1 MFFKRFLLLLALQL
15 LMLPAYVLNGQTTL
29 HQLIVASGCAFSNP
43 NDFVSLAA
51 YNPITQATTNFGEI
65 KTQAVQAVCIN
76 EDVLY
81 VTATDSIV
89 AYNLDTYQ
97 RIAAVAVQGVR
108 YMLVSGEMLVVS
120 IQYPATENFIRIFNK
135 NSLQYL
141 GSISQIS
148 DEAAGMVLYD
158 GKIYVAVPGSWMS
171 TVGKLAVLNAVDGSF
186 IEEIEL
192 GSNGEGIHDLFVN
205 NGKVLSVNRSP
216 WGSTSGTISVFDPVS
231 KTVDHH
237 TFPYHIGKGFAI
249 NEQSLYV
256 FMNDAVG
263 VINLV
268 DWTVTHA
275 ALLPDPGS
283 SSFIYYADAVLDG
296 LNGRIYATVT
306 DYFSMGEGYIYDL
319 EGSLKGNFAAGI
331 SAEALALDYRQPS
344 FNTEITIATVSV
356 SPNPA
361 SSSLFIG
368 LKTEMAR
375 GRYNIYSSSGKVLQS
390 GDFNSAINKSLD
402 VSALS
407 AGCYVLAL
415 FSEDGTV
422 LRSTFIKQ

>member
-29 HQLIVASGCAFSNP
+29 YQLIVASGGAFSNP

-216 WGSTSGTISVFDPVS
+216 WGSTTGTISVFDPVS

-344 FNTEITIATVSV
+344 FNTEITYATVSV

-368 LKTEMAR
+368 LKIEMAR

-407 AGCYVLAL
+407 AGCYVLAV

-422 LRSTFIKQ
+422 LRCTFIKQ

>member
-29 HQLIVASGCAFSNP
+29 HQLIVASGGAFSNP

-65 KTQAVQAVCIN
+65 KTQAVQTVCIN

-216 WGSTSGTISVFDPVS
+216 WGSTTGTISVFDPVS

-344 FNTEITIATVSV
+344 FNTEITYATVSV

-368 LKTEMAR
+368 LKIEMAR

-407 AGCYVLAL
+407 AGCYVLAV

-422 LRSTFIKQ
+422 LRCTFIKQ

>member
-29 HQLIVASGCAFSNP
+29 HQLIVASGGAFSNP

-89 AYNLDTYQ
+89 AYSLDTYQ

-216 WGSTSGTISVFDPVS
+216 WGSTIGTISVFDPVS

-344 FNTEITIATVSV
+344 FNTEITYATVSV

-407 AGCYVLAL
+407 AGCYVLAV

-422 LRSTFIKQ
+422 LRGTFIKQ

>member
-29 HQLIVASGCAFSNP
+29 HQLIVASGGAFSNP

-192 GSNGEGIHDLFVN
+192 GSNGVGIHDLFVN

-216 WGSTSGTISVFDPVS
+216 WGSTTGTISVFDPVS

-344 FNTEITIATVSV
+344 FNTEITYATVSV

-368 LKTEMAR
+368 LKIEMAR

-407 AGCYVLAL
+407 AGCYVLAV

-422 LRSTFIKQ
+422 LRCTFIKQ

>member
-29 HQLIVASGCAFSNP
+29 HQLIVASGGAFSNP

-65 KTQAVQAVCIN
+65 KTLAVQAVCIN

-216 WGSTSGTISVFDPVS
+216 WGSTTGTISVFDPVS

-263 VINLV
+263 VIN
-268 DWTVTHA
+268 
-275 ALLPDPGS
+275 
-283 SSFIYYADAVLDG
+283 
-296 LNGRIYATVT
+296 
-306 DYFSMGEGYIYDL
+306 M
-319 EGSLKGNFAAGI
+319 
-331 SAEALALDYRQPS
+331 
-344 FNTEITIATVSV
+344 
-356 SPNPA
+356 
-361 SSSLFIG
+361 
-368 LKTEMAR
+368 
-375 GRYNIYSSSGKVLQS
+375 
-390 GDFNSAINKSLD
+390 
-402 VSALS
+402 
-407 AGCYVLAL
+407 
-415 FSEDGTV
+415 
-422 LRSTFIKQ
+422 

>member
-29 HQLIVASGCAFSNP
+29 HQLIVASGGAFSNP

-216 WGSTSGTISVFDPVS
+216 WGSTTGTISVFDPVS

-344 FNTEITIATVSV
+344 FNTEITYATVSV

-368 LKTEMAR
+368 LKIEMAR

-407 AGCYVLAL
+407 AGCYVLAV

-422 LRSTFIKQ
+422 LRCTFIKQ

>member
-29 HQLIVASGCAFSNP
+29 HQLIVASGGAFSNP
-43 NDFVSLAA
+43 NDFMSLAA

-216 WGSTSGTISVFDPVS
+216 WGSTTGTISVFDPVS

-344 FNTEITIATVSV
+344 FNTEITYATVSV

-407 AGCYVLAL
+407 AGCYVLAV

-422 LRSTFIKQ
+422 LRCTFIKQ

>member
-1 MFFKRFLLLLALQL
+1 
-15 LMLPAYVLNGQTTL
+15 MLW
-29 HQLIVASGCAFSNP
+29 
-43 NDFVSLAA
+43 
-51 YNPITQATTNFGEI
+51 
-65 KTQAVQAVCIN
+65 
-76 EDVLY
+76 
-81 VTATDSIV
+81 
-89 AYNLDTYQ
+89 
-97 RIAAVAVQGVR
+97 
-108 YMLVSGEMLVVS
+108 
-120 IQYPATENFIRIFNK
+120 
-135 NSLQYL
+135 
-141 GSISQIS
+141 
-148 DEAAGMVLYD
+148 MVL
-158 GKIYVAVPGSWMS
+158 
-171 TVGKLAVLNAVDGSF
+171 LF
-186 IEEIEL
+186 EEIEL

-216 WGSTSGTISVFDPVS
+216 WGSTTGTISVFDPVS

-344 FNTEITIATVSV
+344 FNTEITYATVSV

-368 LKTEMAR
+368 LKIEMAR

-407 AGCYVLAL
+407 AGCYVLAV

-422 LRSTFIKQ
+422 LRCTFIKQ

>member
-29 HQLIVASGCAFSNP
+29 HQLIVASGGAFSNP

-65 KTQAVQAVCIN
+65 KTQAVQTVCIN

-216 WGSTSGTISVFDPVS
+216 WGSTTGTISVFDPVS

-344 FNTEITIATVSV
+344 FNTEITYATVSV

-407 AGCYVLAL
+407 AGCYVLAV

-422 LRSTFIKQ
+422 LRCTFIKQ

>member
-29 HQLIVASGCAFSNP
+29 HQLIVASGGAFSNP

-216 WGSTSGTISVFDPVS
+216 WGSTTGTISVFDPVS

-344 FNTEITIATVSV
+344 FNTEITYATVSV

-407 AGCYVLAL
+407 AGCYVLAV

-422 LRSTFIKQ
+422 LRCTFIKQ